1 MSDEDSSQGI
11 GTQQTETKIT
21 TEKNKNVSFDSSQE
35 MLDEG
40 SFRSSQS
47 IDGVGD
53 SDKENIQQGYYNI
66 FFYLFFNCFSF
77 FSFFLFVLPFF

>member
-21 TEKNKNVSFDSSQE
+21 TETNKNVSFDSSQE

-47 IDGVGD
+47 IDVVGD